1 MKLDGSITDVPGIKV
16 GHADNPHALTGCTVI
31 LCEEGAVAG
40 VDQHGGA
47 PGTRETDLLR
57 PMHLVEKA
65 HAVLLSGGSAF
76 GLDAAGGVMR
86 YLEENGI
93 GVDTGVV
100 RVPIVPAAILFD
112 LDLGESAVRP
122 DSEMGYQ
129 ACLNASTL
137 PVRQGNAG
145 AGMGA
150 RVGTM
155 LGIEWAVKSGIG
167 CASIDLDESVVL
179 GAIFA
184 VNAFGDVIDPE
195 TNQILAGA
203 RLKNEKTA
211 GMKQTDY
218 FANTLEIMRS
228 QAGKENFKY
237 FSSKNTVV
245 GVLATNVELNVEQV
259 NKLAQTAQDGLARV
273 IRPAHTMFDGDTIF
287 ALSIGNIQL
296 DANIVQAFAAEVTA
310 SAILNAVRYA
320 EPAGGLP
327 AASKFLDV
335 R

>member
-112 LDLGESAVRP
+112 LDLG
-122 DSEMGYQ
+122 
-129 ACLNASTL
+129 
-137 PVRQGNAG
+137 
-145 AGMGA
+145 
-150 RVGTM
+150 
-155 LGIEWAVKSGIG
+155 
-167 CASIDLDESVVL
+167 ESVVL

-296 DANIVQAFAAEVTA
+296 DANIVQAFAAEVAA
-310 SAILNAVRYA
+310 SAILNAVLHA

-335 R
+335 